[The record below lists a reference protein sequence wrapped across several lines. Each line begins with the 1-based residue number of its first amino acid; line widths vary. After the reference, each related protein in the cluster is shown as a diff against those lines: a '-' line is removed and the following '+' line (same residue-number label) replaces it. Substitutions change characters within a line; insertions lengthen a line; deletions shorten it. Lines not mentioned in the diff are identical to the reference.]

1 MTARTPFLALVV
13 VLLFTTA
20 CRKGDVQSYRIPKE
34 TDPEMPALTSDGSG
48 SGAPPAATGAAGN
61 QDMASTPVATAHGA
75 DLTWTAPAAWKAK
88 TGSTMRK
95 GSFAVPGA
103 GGDGDLAITAFPG
116 DVGGELANVN
126 RWRGQL
132 NLPPIGE
139 GELASAVTRVEHN
152 GLAFGLVDLVGPGDK
167 PQRMLGA
174 YVPYHGATW
183 FFKLVGPDTTVAQAK
198 NDFLAFVQTVK
209 PVPHD
214 HNHP

>member
-1 MTARTPFLALVV
+1 MIARSPILALVA
-13 VLLFTTA
+13 LLLCATA

-34 TDPEMPALTSDGSG
+34 TDPEMPALASG
-48 SGAPPAATGAAGN
+48 DSSAVPASSPAGN
-61 QDMASTPVATAHGA
+61 AAAPDMASTPVATAHGA

-95 GSFAVPGA
+95 GSFAIPGSA
-103 GGDGDLAITAFPG
+103 GDGDLAITAFPG

-139 GELASAVTRVEHN
+139 AELPSAVRRVEFN
-152 GLAFGLVDLVGPGDK
+152 GLAFGLVELVGPGDK

-183 FFKLVGPDTTVAQAK
+183 FFKLVGPDATVAQARE
-198 NDFLAFVQTVK
+198 DFLAFVQTVK